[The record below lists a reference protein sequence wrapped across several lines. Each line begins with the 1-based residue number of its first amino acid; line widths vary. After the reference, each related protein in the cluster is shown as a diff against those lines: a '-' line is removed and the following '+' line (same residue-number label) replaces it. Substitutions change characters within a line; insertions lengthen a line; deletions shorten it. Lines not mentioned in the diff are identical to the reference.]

1 MSILTD
7 SSYEKIHTGSAI
19 EIQHLQAAL
28 EHNNI
33 KCIVRDDNESAKL
46 AGYGLASDQ
55 TRLLVLKE
63 DMIKAK
69 HIVSK
74 TLEEFD
80 QQTITDEALEKLAQN
95 SKEEPKIT
103 YTTRPAQ
110 ADKKPHKISKGRAL
124 FYGVFICYA
133 SWRLSPLLSG
143 SEVPILR
150 IIISGGL
157 LVFSVVMLVKFFRQ

>member
-33 KCIVRDDNESAKL
+33 KCIIRDDNESAKL
-46 AGYGLASDQ
+46 AGYAVATDQ

-63 DMIKAK
+63 DVIRAK
-69 HIVSK
+69 HIVSS
-74 TLEEFD
+74 TIAEFD
-80 QQTITDEALEKLAQN
+80 QHKITDKALEELSQ
-95 SKEEPKIT
+95 STKEEPKIT
-103 YTTRPAQ
+103 YSTRPSKASE
-110 ADKKPHKISKGRAL
+110 KPPKISKGRAL

-143 SEVPILR
+143 GEVPPLR

-157 LVFSVVMLVKFFRQ
+157 LVFSIVMLIKFFKQ